1 MSVPWLLAIVHLAG
15 FAIGLGAV
23 WARHRAL
30 QGKVDRGALQRA
42 LVADNWWALS
52 AILLIST
59 GILRAFVGFE
69 KGADYYLGN
78 HLFLTKLGL
87 LVLILGLE
95 GLPMVTLVRWRQA
108 LARGN
113 EPELTHARTIARI
126 SLWQTV
132 LLLIML
138 VMATG
143 MARGFGAG

>member
-1 MSVPWLLAIVHLAG
+1 
-15 FAIGLGAV
+15 
-23 WARHRAL
+23 
-30 QGKVDRGALQRA
+30 
-42 LVADNWWALS
+42 
-52 AILLIST
+52 
-59 GILRAFVGFE
+59 
-69 KGADYYLGN
+69 
-78 HLFLTKLGL
+78 
-87 LVLILGLE
+87 VLILGLE